1 VVFGVFSLAT
11 FFLPLATSHLKM
23 MPSPK
28 PIVFVIDDDASV
40 RKSLSRLLRSMGLNV
55 EAFASADSFLRRE
68 HYDGVG
74 CIVLDVRMPGLSG
87 MDLQVE
93 LSRADYSMPII
104 FITGHGNIPMS
115 VQAMKKGA
123 VNFLAKPFDDEEL
136 LQAVREAIEKDRS
149 VKAERAKVHD
159 IRRRIDML
167 TPREHEI
174 LRHVITGML
183 NKQIALKLDIAE
195 KTVKIH
201 RGRVMEKLSV
211 NSVAELVRLAE
222 KAGIEPPEYK

>member
-1 VVFGVFSLAT
+1 MT
-11 FFLPLATSHLKM
+11 D
-23 MPSPK
+23 PK
-28 PIVFVIDDDASV
+28 PTVFVIDDDSSV
-40 RKSLSRLLRSMGLNV
+40 LKSLGRLLKSLGFDT
-55 EAFASADSFLRRE
+55 ETFASAELFLARK

-87 MDLQVE
+87 MDLQDE
-93 LSRADYSMPII
+93 LSKADYSMPII

-136 LQAVREAIEKDRS
+136 LQAVREAIEKDRR
-149 VKAERAKVHD
+149 VKAERAEVHD
-159 IRRRIDML
+159 ALKLIEQL

-174 LRHVITGML
+174 FRYVITGML

-195 KTVKIH
+195 KTVKVH
-201 RGRVMEKLSV
+201 RGRIMEKLCV
-211 NSVAELVRLAE
+211 DSVADLVRLAE
-222 KAGIEPPEYK
+222 KAGIQPATDQ